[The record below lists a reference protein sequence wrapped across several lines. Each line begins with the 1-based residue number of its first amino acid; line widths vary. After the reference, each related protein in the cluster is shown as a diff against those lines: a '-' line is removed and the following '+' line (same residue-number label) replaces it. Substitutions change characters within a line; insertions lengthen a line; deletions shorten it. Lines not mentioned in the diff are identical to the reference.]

1 MKPKNKTLFWIAYY
15 GGILVVSVI
24 IAANNMYRFNGKA
37 FIPETILN
45 TAIIFLMSVVIGHLA
60 LFLLK
65 KADTLKP
72 QELQRKILPGFVIFL
87 VLIVVI
93 ANVSVTVGVF
103 VWYVVK
109 GLDLS
114 QFIPNIIAN
123 DLAFANRSL
132 KVPLFIFSVLFFF
145 IFWGRASRN
154 EIKLLDEN
162 FQYKYKLLKSQVNPH
177 FLFNSLNTLSE
188 LIYSDVKKADFY
200 VQKLSDIYRYILD
213 NEDVDLI
220 ALDKEIS
227 FISDYFELQ
236 KVRDDNKISLESQ
249 LSNIENCKII
259 PVSLQVLIENALK
272 HNSRSVERPLMITI
286 SLADDFVVVSNNIQ
300 RKNILESSTQKG
312 LGNLNER
319 VKLICGRS
327 LIIHEENERF
337 TVRIPIIRN

>member
-1 MKPKNKTLFWIAYY
+1 MTPKNKTLFWIVYY
-15 GGILVVSVI
+15 GGILVVSLI
-24 IAANNMYRFNGKA
+24 IAANNMNRFNGKA

-45 TAIIFLMSVVIGHLA
+45 TAVIFLMSVVIGHLA

-72 QELQRKILPGFVIFL
+72 QELRRKILPGFVIFL

-93 ANVSVTVGVF
+93 ANLSVTVGVF
-103 VWYVVK
+103 VWYVAK

-114 QFIPNIIAN
+114 QFIPNVIAK

-145 IFWGRASRN
+145 ILWGKASRN
-154 EIKLLDEN
+154 EIKLLEEN

-220 ALDKEIS
+220 TLDKEIS

-236 KVRDDNKISLESQ
+236 KVRDDNKISLEIQ
-249 LSNIENCKII
+249 LSNIENYKII

-272 HNSRSVERPLMITI
+272 HNSRSVERPLIITI

-327 LIIHEENERF
+327 LIIHEENESF
-337 TVRIPIIRN
+337 TVQIPIISN